1 MIRSLVCAVLGLG
14 MAFAQPKPGFELADV
29 HVSPRVTSPS
39 MQGGF
44 VRGDRFRIRMATMVD
59 LIRIAWGVDSKN
71 VAGGPAWLDYD
82 RFDVIAKVPLK
93 TTQAEAGAML
103 QALLSERFGLVVHA
117 DTKPL
122 TGYALTFVRKSGQ
135 LKEAADP
142 NAPGEC
148 RPSGQQEKTSE
159 GIGFVAYNCRNL
171 EISALAEALRSM
183 APGYIQGTPIVDQTG
198 LKGGWDFSLKWVGRG
213 QVAAA
218 GGEGVSLFGA
228 IDKLGLK
235 LELKSVPQPV
245 VVVDKVNE
253 KPTPNPAGVS
263 ESLPPEKE
271 FFEVAEIRPSAPGTE
286 ENFRIQPGGRI
297 DAHGI
302 ALKDLIQ
309 FAWQVDS
316 DDQLAGPKA
325 IETNRFDIV
334 AKAPGAVGGDAGA
347 TNVDGDALAAMLK
360 ALLTDRFR
368 MKVHTED
375 RPVTIY
381 ALISVKPKMKEA
393 DASNRTSC
401 RSTAAAVTNLASTVT
416 RTFLCQN
423 ITMAQFADRLPQMAG
438 GYIDH
443 PVVDLSG
450 IDGAFDFSLNFSP
463 ARAFQLAQKRG
474 GEGAAV
480 DPDGAISLF
489 EAVEKLGVK
498 LEQRKHP
505 MPVLVIDHV
514 DEQPTDN

>member
-1 MIRSLVCAVLGLG
+1 MVRGFIFAVFGAGL
-14 MAFAQPKPGFELADV
+14 AFAQPKPAFDLADV
-29 HVSPRVTSPS
+29 HVSPRAMNPS
-39 MQGGF
+39 MQGGL
-44 VRGDRFRIRMATMVD
+44 VRGDRFRMRMATMVD
-59 LIRIAWGVDSKN
+59 LIRVAWGVNSNN
-71 VAGGPAWLDYD
+71 VMGGPAWLDYD
-82 RFDVIAKVPLK
+82 RFDVIAKVPPK
-93 TTQAEAGAML
+93 TTQADASAML
-103 QALLSERFGLVVHA
+103 QALLMERFGLVVHP

-122 TGYALTFVRKSGQ
+122 TGYALSFVRRSGQ

-142 NAPGEC
+142 EAPGGC
-148 RPSGQQEKTSE
+148 RPAEQQEKTAE

-171 EISALAEALRSM
+171 QISALAQLLRGM
-183 APGYIQGTPIVDQTG
+183 APGYIQGNPVVDQTG
-198 LKGGWDFSLKWVGRG
+198 LKGGWDFSLKWVGRA

-218 GGEGVSLFGA
+218 GGESMSLFGA

-253 KPTPNPAGVS
+253 KPTPNAAGVT

-271 FFEVAEIRPSAPGTE
+271 LFEVAEIRPSAPGTE

-309 FAWQVDS
+309 FAWQVDN

-334 AKAPGAVGGDAGA
+334 AKAPGAMAGDSGT
-347 TNVDGDALAAMLK
+347 TNVDGDALAEMLK
-360 ALLTDRFR
+360 VLLMDRFR
-368 MKVHTED
+368 MKVHMED

-381 ALISVKPKMKEA
+381 ALISVKPKMKAA

-401 RSTAAAVTNLASTVT
+401 KSTAAAVSNLASTVT

-423 ITMAQFADRLPQMAG
+423 ITMAQFADRLPQIAG

-443 PVVDLSG
+443 PVVDLTEL
-450 IDGAFDFSLNFSP
+450 DGSYDFPLNFSP
-463 ARAFQLAQKRG
+463 IRAFRAG
-474 GEGAAV
+474 GEGS
-480 DPDGAISLF
+480 DPNGAISLF

-498 LEQRKHP
+498 LDQRKHE

-514 DEQPTDN
+514 EDQPTDN